1 MLKRNPTA
9 RRVRHLCA
17 ALVAA
22 CVLSACQHLPSFDSP
37 ASKTTATQPA
47 PKKQTRKKAA
57 PAAATAPATAA
68 LRGQQPDAA
77 QTEAVQQRGP
87 AHAAALR
94 ATALD
99 QLNTG
104 AVDGAV
110 TNLKAARELDPAN
123 TLIQRDLDRAMRIQA
138 TVSAQPK

>member
-1 MLKRNPTA
+1 MLNRMPAA
-9 RRVRHLCA
+9 RRVRHLCT

-22 CVLSACQHLPSFDSP
+22 CALSACQHLPSFDSP

-47 PKKQTRKKAA
+47 PKKQTAPRKKAA
-57 PAAATAPATAA
+57 APATAA
-68 LRGQQPDAA
+68 AALRGPQADAA

-104 AVDGAV
+104 EVDGAV

-123 TLIQRDLDRAMRIQA
+123 VLIQRDLERALRIRA
-138 TVSAQPK
+138 TVSAQPQ